1 MAKIMAKHIAHIG
14 LMMIAGLLAACESND
29 SPIQHADNYGY
40 ITFSVQAEQV
50 GTRTNPYEAYDPTR
64 HPLTMGVFGYHDIA
78 SYAALSAASNDAQLA
93 KTTRASY
100 TPDPNPIFNN
110 EVINYSTSEKAWSS
124 TSRKRWDDY
133 RGAKNFDF
141 FAYMPQNSRSELSRT
156 STDTYTLSIPFSMPS
171 DKHILFESKQQAIPI
186 ICAKPEHKEGT
197 TASGDEFTFERVV
210 KMQFDQTLTAYR
222 LLFRLDS
229 KMNALRQ
236 FRIHSVKLSGNIAT
250 SGTVSR
256 TYQWA
261 NSDWTAG
268 NITWSNLTRQT
279 FDETNFVNIPYA
291 NTASGSAKL
300 YDDEAQ
306 TLLVTS
312 AGYTQWGE
320 SFYCIPDAEF
330 LPTITVNYDVEFVDE
345 DGETIITRK
354 DVTSSIALNRTNF
367 SGLTAGGIAMVNP
380 VRILIQP
387 RYLYVMADE
396 DAYTGHLLVE

>member
-1 MAKIMAKHIAHIG
+1 MGFIIA
-14 LMMIAGLLAACESND
+14 MGLLAACSNND
-29 SPIQHADNYGY
+29 SPIQHADNYSY
-40 ITFSVQAEQV
+40 ITFSALTEQV
-50 GTRTNPYEAYDPTR
+50 GTRTNPYEAYDPAR
-64 HPLTMGVFGYHDIA
+64 HPLTMGAFGYHDIG
-78 SYAALSAASNDAQLA
+78 SYAALSAASNDAQSA
-93 KTTRASY
+93 KATRATY

-110 EVINYSTSEKAWSS
+110 EVVNYSTSEKSWTS

-133 RGAKNFDF
+133 RGAKTFDF
-141 FAYMPQNSRSELSRT
+141 FAYMPQTAGSQVSRT
-156 STDTYTLSIPFSMPS
+156 ATDTYTLSVPFAMPT
-171 DKHILFESKQQAIPI
+171 DKHILFESEQPSIPI

-197 TASGDEFTFERVV
+197 TAGGEDFTFERVV

-229 KMNALRQ
+229 KMGALRQ
-236 FRIHSVKLSGNIAT
+236 FRIHSVKLSGDIAT

-256 TYQWA
+256 TYKWE

-268 NITWSNLTRQT
+268 NITWNNLERQS
-279 FDETNFVNIPYA
+279 FDETNSIDIPYA

-300 YDDEAQ
+300 YNDEAQ
-306 TLLVTS
+306 TLQITS

-320 SFYCIPDAEF
+320 AFYCIPDADF
-330 LPTITVNYDVEFVDE
+330 LPTITVTYDVEMIAE
-345 DGETIITRK
+345 DGSTIITRK
-354 DVTSSIALNRTNF
+354 GVTSSITLNKNNF
-367 SGLTAGGIAMVNP
+367 SGLTVGGIAMINP

>member
-1 MAKIMAKHIAHIG
+1 
-14 LMMIAGLLAACESND
+14 MIAGLLAACESND

-40 ITFSVQAEQV
+40 ITFSVQTEKIN
-50 GTRTNPYEAYDPTR
+50 TRTNPYEAYDPAR

-78 SYAALSAASNDAQLA
+78 SYEAL
-93 KTTRASY
+93 TRATY

-110 EVINYSTSEKAWSS
+110 EIVNYSASEKAWN
-124 TSRKRWDDY
+124 TASRKRWDDY
-133 RGAKNFDF
+133 RGAKTFDF
-141 FAYMPQNSRSELSRT
+141 FAYMPQNPGSELSRT
-156 STDTYTLSIPFSMPS
+156 STDTYTLSIPFAMPS
-171 DKHILFESKQQAIPI
+171 DKHILFESQQPTIPI

-300 YDDEAQ
+300 YDDEEQ

-320 SFYCIPDAEF
+320 AFYCIPDASF

-345 DGETIITRK
+345 DGATIVTRK
-354 DVTSSIALNRTNF
+354 DVTSTIVLNRTNF